1 MKNAFHIM
9 LIPTLGCPSHC
20 SYCWSSEEGSPMM
33 SIETISD
40 VVEWLKNFR
49 NDRVTFTF
57 HGGEPLLAGADF
69 YRQALPMLSEGLS
82 HLNPEF
88 AMQTNLWRM
97 TPELAEILAE
107 YNVPLGS
114 SIDGPEELNDSQ
126 RGKGYY
132 KKTMRGYEIAKAHGV
147 RVRFIC
153 TFTAHSVK
161 FREDIFNYFLE
172 NKLTMKLHPALP
184 SLRNKNPEQW
194 ALAPEEYGDLL
205 VFLLD
210 KYLENLGKIEVMN
223 INDLCKC
230 VFTRHGTVCTFVDCM
245 GTTFAVG
252 PDGNIYPCY
261 RFVGMPEFVMGN
273 VRDHPSPED
282 LAASGA
288 GQRMQHY
295 KEFVDR
301 ECKPCT
307 HIRYCRGGCPY
318 NAIAPTEGEIQGVDP
333 HCTAY
338 KRIFNEITTRIDD
351 ELYGSSD
358 MDMMGMQTA
367 PVKNPKPGIMNL
379 MQKIISGSQ

>member
-69 YRQALPMLSEGLS
+69 YKQALPMLSEGLS

-194 ALAPEEYGDLL
+194 ALAPGR
-205 VFLLD
+205 VWRPARISPGQVPG
-210 KYLENLGKIEVMN
+210 KPREN
-223 INDLCKC
+223 
-230 VFTRHGTVCTFVDCM
+230 
-245 GTTFAVG
+245 
-252 PDGNIYPCY
+252 
-261 RFVGMPEFVMGN
+261 
-273 VRDHPSPED
+273 
-282 LAASGA
+282 
-288 GQRMQHY
+288 
-295 KEFVDR
+295 
-301 ECKPCT
+301 
-307 HIRYCRGGCPY
+307 
-318 NAIAPTEGEIQGVDP
+318 
-333 HCTAY
+333 
-338 KRIFNEITTRIDD
+338 
-351 ELYGSSD
+351 
-358 MDMMGMQTA
+358 
-367 PVKNPKPGIMNL
+367 
-379 MQKIISGSQ
+379 